1 MQAYQFLDAN
11 GKGFVSINE
20 MPERFVEV
28 SQAEKQWAL
37 ANYLLVKGQNSYIA
51 ITGIQE
57 YGYTFFTPEYS
68 APIGY
73 ALGPMYESQG
83 VAMRDFSNG
92 KAIVN
97 PSSFNQKFTI
107 LLSSGVYQDLYGNK
121 IDGLTLDAQS
131 GIVLLGKSTPV
142 SYLFYGRSNTILN
155 LPPVNIFNNP

>member
-20 MPERFVEV
+20 MPERFFEV

-97 PSSFNQKFTI
+97 PSSFNQTFTI
-107 LLSSGVYQDLYGNK
+107 LLPSGVYQDLYGNK
-121 IDGLTLDAQS
+121 INRLTLDAQS

-142 SYLFYGRSNTILN
+142 SYLFYGRSNTLLN
-155 LPPVNIFNNP
+155 LPPVKIFNNP